1 MASSRLEKIGTIF
14 SRVTGLLR
22 SGAMKEVDKPLW
34 YNLYKAFP
42 PTYEP
47 RFDRPAPN
55 IPIRNILYPEDEIRV
70 KFHKTQKNLKAVNLA
85 DHVSQTTTQRFISV
99 YNRLKEEGK
108 IPEENLFEESLAVF
122 QTESQTFVR
131 SRVSTVS
138 QEKLT
143 EVTQEHDKTDVQG
156 KLSVD
161 IKDIFK

>member
-70 KFHKTQKNLKAVNLA
+70 Y
-85 DHVSQTTTQRFISV
+85 D
-99 YNRLKEEGK
+99 
-108 IPEENLFEESLAVF
+108 
-122 QTESQTFVR
+122 
-131 SRVSTVS
+131 
-138 QEKLT
+138 LT
-143 EVTQEHDKTDVQG
+143 SSHNIGNFTKRRR
-156 KLSVD
+156 
-161 IKDIFK
+161 I